1 MNSDQFLEWYK
12 KNYNK
17 SFAPSTGLTRQE
29 GMSDKDWALG
39 SNLYKAYMTDQQ
51 LSNQYNVA
59 SKALQQEKQTSLET
73 ADILNQRLM
82 KYLPIYNK
90 AMGLG
95 GGGAT
100 ETAAIQAQ
108 ANYMNTVSGIN
119 RDIGNREQQLLDAYR
134 TGQLNLWSDTAD
146 REMDI
151 LSRYADIEREQ
162 QQQKRLEEQQQM
174 QLLASLQANVERG
187 AIDKISLDEYL
198 NAGAIEENDYNRLL
212 DMYRTGNFENIQSQI
227 DAFNPLSDTYETDVK
242 NIFNLVEEQKKAGEI
257 SKEQYNDIYRYYYEA
272 IIPYANNIEEII
284 ANIQTSKTRLGANYE
299 SVLAK
304 AEARKKELEKQ
315 RKDKKI
321 QKDIRVYGGSGQTAN
336 VDRAKDSFWDWLAEA
351 LRNTKPSGY

>member
-1 MNSDQFLEWYK
+1 MNSDQFLEWYI

-29 GMSDKDWALG
+29 GMSDKDWAVG

-51 LSNQYNVA
+51 LRNQYNVA

-108 ANYMNTVSGIN
+108 ANYMNTVSRIQG
-119 RDIGNREQQLLDAYR
+119 DIGNREQQLLDAYK

-162 QQQKRLEEQQQM
+162 QQQKRLEEQQKM
-174 QLLASLQANVERG
+174 QLLASLQANIQRG

-212 DMYRTGNFENIQSQI
+212 DMYRTWNFEAIQKQLDSLDPQ
-227 DAFNPLSDTYETDVK
+227 NENYNESR
-242 NIFNLVEEQKKAGEI
+242 NSIFNYLEEQKKAGGI
-257 SKEQYNDIYRYYYEA
+257 SKEQYNDTYKYYYET
-272 IIPYANNIEEII
+272 IIPYVNEIEEVINEI
-284 ANIQTSKTRLGANYE
+284 KSNKAQLGANYE

-321 QKDIRVYGGSGQTAN
+321 QKDIRVYGDLGQTVN
-336 VDRAKDSFWDWLAEA
+336 VDRAKDSFWDWLAET
-351 LRNTKPSGY
+351 LRHTKPLVY

>member
-1 MNSDQFLEWYK
+1 MYDQFLEWYK

-29 GMSDKDWALG
+29 GMSDKDWAVG

-51 LSNQYNVA
+51 LRNQYNVA

-162 QQQKRLEEQQQM
+162 QQQKRLEEQQKM
-174 QLLASLQANVERG
+174 QLLASLQANIQRG

-212 DMYRTGNFENIQSQI
+212 DMYRTGNFENIQRQI
-227 DAFNPLSDTYETDVK
+227 DAAVLSANFKEEVSNTL
-242 NIFNLVEEQKKAGEI
+242 NFIEEQKKAGEI
-257 SKEQYNDIYRYYYEA
+257 SKEQYNDAYKYYYET
-272 IIPYANNIEEII
+272 IIPYISDIEEVINEI
-284 ANIQTSKTRLGANYE
+284 KSNKAQLGENYE

-304 AEARKKELEKQ
+304 AEARKKELEQ
-315 RKDKKI
+315 QEKDKKI

>member
-51 LSNQYNVA
+51 LRNQYNVA

-162 QQQKRLEEQQQM
+162 QQ
-174 QLLASLQANVERG
+174 LLASLQANIQRG

-212 DMYRTGNFENIQSQI
+212 DMYRTWNFENIQSQI
-227 DAFNPLSDTYETDVK
+227 DTAVLSANFKEEVS
-242 NIFNLVEEQKKAGEI
+242 NILNFIEEQKKAGGI
-257 SKEQYNDIYRYYYEA
+257 SKEQYNDAYKYYYET
-272 IIPYANNIEEII
+272 IIPYISDIEEVINEI
-284 ANIQTSKTRLGANYE
+284 KSNKAQLGENYE

-315 RKDKKI
+315 RKDRKI